1 MLIAPARAQT
11 IVDVQLVLAVD
22 VSGSVN
28 AHRFELQKM
37 GYVTA
42 FQNPRVLAAITAG
55 RNQQISVTMAQW
67 SGPFLQSQV
76 LPWTLLKD
84 ANSIRSAAAVIESA
98 PRKKYGGGTS
108 ISGAIDYAVTLFP
121 QSPFKSVRQVFV
133 VSGEGSYN
141 R

>member
-1 MLIAPARAQT
+1 MRQAAGSRFAAAAAVASVPRARDAQT
-11 IVDVQLVLAVD
+11 VVDLQLVLAVD

-42 FQNPRVLAAITAG
+42 FQNPRVLAAIPAG
-55 RNQQISVTMAQW
+55 RNQQIAVTMAQW

-84 ANSIRSAAAVIESA
+84 ANSIRRRSPASSS
-98 PRKKYGGGTS
+98 PRR
-108 ISGAIDYAVTLFP
+108 A
-121 QSPFKSVRQVFV
+121 
-133 VSGEGSYN
+133 
-141 R
+141 

>member
-1 MLIAPARAQT
+1 MHVSSRRGRPLRQAVGSVLCLAAVSLALPARAQT
-11 IVDVQLVLAVD
+11 VVDLQLVLAVD

-55 RNQQISVTMAQW
+55 RNQQIAVTMAQW

-84 ANSIRSAAAVIESA
+84 ANSIRSAAGVIDP
-98 PRKKYGGGTS
+98 PR
-108 ISGAIDYAVTLFP
+108 A
-121 QSPFKSVRQVFV
+121 
-133 VSGEGSYN
+133 
-141 R
+141 